1 MVVTTALAIAGTFA
15 AGLVQTAGEGF
26 VGSKGDQFF
35 CQLVG
40 NIADKFKTN
49 TPPENHELEKAF
61 RRACVVGMQHACSRR
76 KMALGSD
83 TSSALISKPKN
94 FLLGTAPTSLFGQD
108 EKRWL
113 DEAEAYL
120 QERIDALNRNA
131 DWLPE
136 QPNKTYETLVVPKG
150 NVSNAE
156 RADEFRQM
164 LIRDAVAEL
173 TKKVGEPPAAF
184 VKEMAIGWFDLVCS
198 EFQDAIAKNQL
209 LANKFQNRTLVE
221 IKSDTVDIKFTLAE
235 VLDLLREIA
244 GRKEQTSQSFVLNL
258 PNLNVV
264 VYDRVTETTEV
275 LRAMCEGKDQF
286 HLVVAPSGFGKSY
299 LLTKVLQNVTD
310 STAIFPAY
318 QDKVQRIVLFD
329 CRGTRTLA
337 KVVGDFADLLGV
349 RLEYSPQEGES
360 PKEWLNKDLF
370 AALRQAGT
378 VWLVLDNFEA
388 WLDAEHG
395 YTLKEPE
402 MRVFLNA
409 LFEGNHS
416 LRVLCLSQ
424 AEPAPDIK
432 KRFKEPPNVGAEL
445 FKGLPEPD
453 ALAYLRTEGASV
465 GLDRANEPL
474 LKEFLRRVTYI
485 PQALNSLIGYLETI
499 EDYGFAE
506 FMADTAL
513 WAGFDD
519 YEHERDEQ
527 DEGKRRTKALVA
539 RQISAQSEEVKL
551 LLSALAFFGRPTPR
565 EALESFFDNKAK
577 AAQAISRLTAHRLV
591 TLTEDSRRSKYYELH
606 SYFREQTRKVLPH
619 FESLDED
626 TLLKSAAEL
635 AFGRGNEAFNK
646 TYFWRALELN
656 ECAEKIYR
664 FLYENKEGAD
674 VEPGIAG
681 TCMNKGNAL
690 GNMGRLPEAIV
701 EYDKAIAIRERLVN
715 QEGRGESAYEL
726 AYELAAA
733 YANKGNVFDSLGRL
747 QEAIVEYDKA
757 IAICEKL
764 VNEEGHGELANNL
777 AACYMNKGN
786 TLDSLGALPEA
797 IVEYDKA
804 ITIRERLVNQEGRG
818 ELANDLAAAYLN
830 KGSTLHNLGMLPE
843 AIIEYDKAIPI
854 FERLVN
860 QEGHGELANNLA
872 MAYLNKG
879 STLHGS
885 KRLPEAIVE
894 YDKAIA
900 IRERLVNEEGRSELV
915 HELAIAYLNKA
926 LPLEGMRDWE
936 NALASYAES
945 VRLWATCVGESGRIE
960 SLPLLMQSISY
971 RFDTLFKLERWNEA
985 GQDAAMA
992 LGFVQEYL
1000 QHPELSEHFKAM
1012 TIRHLGRIINLMR
1025 GTSEDTR
1032 VRIYESAGVYG
1043 EALEQLVE
1051 VED

>member
-136 QPNKTYETLVVPKG
+136 QPNETYETLVVPKG

-184 VKEMAIGWFDLVCS
+184 VKEMVIGWFDLVCS

-235 VLDLLREIA
+235 VLELLREIA

-264 VYDRVTETTEV
+264 VYDRVMETTEV

-349 RLEYSPQEGES
+349 RLEYAPPDGEA
-360 PKEWLNKDLF
+360 PKEWLNKHLF

-388 WLDAEHG
+388 WLDAEKD

-432 KRFKEPPNVGAEL
+432 KRFKEPPNVGVEL
-445 FKGLPEPD
+445 YKGLPEPD

-465 GLDRANEPL
+465 GLDRADEPL
-474 LKEFLRRVTYI
+474 LKEFLRRVAYI

-551 LLSALAFFGRPTPR
+551 LLSALAFFARPTPR
-565 EALESFFDNKAK
+565 EALEIFFDNKAK

-591 TLTEDSRRSKYYELH
+591 TLTEDSRHTKYYELH
-606 SYFREQTRKVLPH
+606 SYFREQTRKVLPP
-619 FESLDED
+619 FENFDED
-626 TLLKSAAEL
+626 ALVKYAKEL
-635 AFGRGNEAFNK
+635 AFGRANEAFIK
-646 TYFWRALELN
+646 TYFRCSMELS

-664 FLYENKEGAD
+664 FLQEHKAVADIESYIAGIYVNK
-674 VEPGIAG
+674 GIALIREG
-681 TCMNKGNAL
+681 RLRESILEFDRAIAEYKRLASGERQGALSNNLAAAYMNKGSALDILGMLPEAIVEYDKAVGIRERLVNEEGRAELANDLATAYMNKGSTLDNLGMLPEAIIEYDKAIPIYERLVNEEGRAELANDLATAYMNKGTTL
-690 GNMGRLPEAIV
+690 GNAAKEPEAIV

-715 QEGRGESAYEL
+715 EEGRAEL
-726 AYELAAA
+726 ADELA
-733 YANKGNVFDSLGRL
+733 
-747 QEAIVEYDKA
+747 
-757 IAICEKL
+757 
-764 VNEEGHGELANNL
+764 
-777 AACYMNKGN
+777 
-786 TLDSLGALPEA
+786 T
-797 IVEYDKA
+797 
-804 ITIRERLVNQEGRG
+804 
-818 ELANDLAAAYLN
+818 AYLN
-830 KGSTLHNLGMLPE
+830 KGVTLHNLG
-843 AIIEYDKAIPI
+843 
-854 FERLVN
+854 
-860 QEGHGELANNLA
+860 
-872 MAYLNKG
+872 
-879 STLHGS
+879 
-885 KRLPEAIVE
+885 RLPEAIVE

-900 IRERLVNEEGRSELV
+900 IRERLVNEEGRA
-915 HELAIAYLNKA
+915 ELANDLANAYMNKA
-926 LPLEGMRDWE
+926 LSLEGMQEWE
-936 NALASYAES
+936 NALTNYAES
-945 VRLWATCVGESGRIE
+945 VRMWAKCVEEFGRIE
-960 SLPLLMQSISY
+960 ILPDMMQGVSY
-971 RFDTLFKLERWNEA
+971 RFDTLFKLERWNDS
-985 GQDAAMA
+985 GQDAATA
-992 LGFVQEYL
+992 IRLVQGYL
-1000 QHPELSEHFKAM
+1000 QHPELSDYFKAK
-1012 TIRHLGRIINLMR
+1012 TLQHLSRIINLMR
-1025 GTSEDTR
+1025 GTSEDNR
-1032 VRIYESAGVYG
+1032 EQIYKATGVYG
-1043 EALEQLVE
+1043 EALKQLVE
-1051 VED
+1051 GED